1 MSELTAL
8 DSVYISAVLADT
20 VDQLAVLGKIMPQTF
35 EGRPDANEMVGDEIS
50 QILDSQRNLEST
62 YENLIHQRGE
72 LRGGPKRDMGR
83 LQENSQQISSVV
95 GGLRNANQTFTKS
108 LKQSPLTADNLY
120 KMQDDRQFLQDVLS
134 DTLEEMLKEKTF
146 MAIIQAVSMEKEK
159 KAELQNTILKEEE
172 GRKEIKSLQKQIA
185 TVRIEREEETQQ
197 RNQMIAHLKDQLQEM
212 KAKTSMEGKYV
223 QKDAEVAMGQT
234 QKRCSLT
241 EKEMK
246 NEIELLKQKI
256 DEEQRVNTEIE
267 TYLKRH
273 QTEMEEKVEYWM
285 EKYDKDVEAKTHEL
299 EVLKASK
306 ANDLSR
312 LQELTNPPAT
322 CDEPSVDQPSAGQ
335 SAASNN
341 QGDNDLKDAIK
352 RQVSEALCSRAVI
365 DKVANAI
372 FDLVEKRLEEEVTS
386 KVYEAISMDLES
398 KCSEIKQL
406 NEKVK
411 LLQNSVKD
419 LQTAKDEA
427 EQYSRRNCLRI
438 HGIVETPNE
447 STDDKVL
454 EVINRHLGIDL
465 GPAAIDRSHRV
476 NRRHSSSHSNDA
488 AGPEH
493 SATYADAT
501 RRSNPR
507 AIIVKFT
514 RYNDR
519 QQVYKARTKL
529 RHVQGA
535 KIFIRESLTNIRS
548 SLYWETL
555 QNNKVKSVWS
565 QDGKIFA
572 FTKENKRITIG
583 CKNDL
588 DLI

>member
-83 LQENSQQISSVV
+83 LQDNSQQISSVV

-246 NEIELLKQKI
+246 DEIELLKQKI

-312 LQELTNPPAT
+312 LQELTKLYVEYEQVCVEDRIEKEKARRKAEQEQEELKS
-322 CDEPSVDQPSAGQ
+322 CIMLQ
-335 SAASNN
+335 SWWR
-341 QGDNDLKDAIK
+341 GVMV
-352 RQVSEALCSRAVI
+352 R
-365 DKVANAI
+365 
-372 FDLVEKRLEEEVTS
+372 
-386 KVYEAISMDLES
+386 
-398 KCSEIKQL
+398 KQL
-406 NEKVK
+406 GP
-411 LLQNSVKD
+411 
-419 LQTAKDEA
+419 
-427 EQYSRRNCLRI
+427 YS
-438 HGIVETPNE
+438 
-447 STDDKVL
+447 K
-454 EVINRHLGIDL
+454 
-465 GPAAIDRSHRV
+465 
-476 NRRHSSSHSNDA
+476 
-488 AGPEH
+488 
-493 SATYADAT
+493 
-501 RRSNPR
+501 
-507 AIIVKFT
+507 K
-514 RYNDR
+514 
-519 QQVYKARTKL
+519 KK
-529 RHVQGA
+529 
-535 KIFIRESLTNIRS
+535 K
-548 SLYWETL
+548 
-555 QNNKVKSVWS
+555 K
-565 QDGKIFA
+565 GK
-572 FTKENKRITIG
+572 KGKKG
-583 CKNDL
+583 SGKKKGKKKK
-588 DLI
+588 

>member
-62 YENLIHQRGE
+62 YESLIHQRGE

-83 LQENSQQISSVV
+83 LQDNSQQISSVV

-120 KMQDDRQFLQDVLS
+120 KMQDDRQFLQDVLG
-134 DTLEEMLKEKTF
+134 DTLEEMLREKTF

-246 NEIELLKQKI
+246 DEIELLKQKI

-312 LQELTNPPAT
+312 LQELTKLYVEYEQVCVEDRIEKEKARRKAEQEQEELKS
-322 CDEPSVDQPSAGQ
+322 CVMLQ
-335 SAASNN
+335 SWWR
-341 QGDNDLKDAIK
+341 GVMV
-352 RQVSEALCSRAVI
+352 R
-365 DKVANAI
+365 
-372 FDLVEKRLEEEVTS
+372 
-386 KVYEAISMDLES
+386 
-398 KCSEIKQL
+398 KQL
-406 NEKVK
+406 GP
-411 LLQNSVKD
+411 
-419 LQTAKDEA
+419 
-427 EQYSRRNCLRI
+427 YS
-438 HGIVETPNE
+438 
-447 STDDKVL
+447 K
-454 EVINRHLGIDL
+454 
-465 GPAAIDRSHRV
+465 
-476 NRRHSSSHSNDA
+476 
-488 AGPEH
+488 
-493 SATYADAT
+493 
-501 RRSNPR
+501 
-507 AIIVKFT
+507 K
-514 RYNDR
+514 
-519 QQVYKARTKL
+519 KK
-529 RHVQGA
+529 
-535 KIFIRESLTNIRS
+535 K
-548 SLYWETL
+548 
-555 QNNKVKSVWS
+555 K
-565 QDGKIFA
+565 GK
-572 FTKENKRITIG
+572 KGKKG
-583 CKNDL
+583 SGKKKGKKKK
-588 DLI
+588 

>member
-35 EGRPDANEMVGDEIS
+35 EGDANEMVGDEIS

-72 LRGGPKRDMGR
+72 LRGGPKRDMGH
-83 LQENSQQISSVV
+83 LQDNSQQISSVV

-212 KAKTSMEGKYV
+212 KTKTSMEGKYV

-246 NEIELLKQKI
+246 DEIELLKQKI

-312 LQELTNPPAT
+312 LQELTKLYVEYEQVCVEDRIEKEKARRKAEQEQEELKS
-322 CDEPSVDQPSAGQ
+322 CIMLQ
-335 SAASNN
+335 SWWR
-341 QGDNDLKDAIK
+341 GVMV
-352 RQVSEALCSRAVI
+352 R
-365 DKVANAI
+365 
-372 FDLVEKRLEEEVTS
+372 
-386 KVYEAISMDLES
+386 
-398 KCSEIKQL
+398 KQL
-406 NEKVK
+406 GP
-411 LLQNSVKD
+411 
-419 LQTAKDEA
+419 
-427 EQYSRRNCLRI
+427 YS
-438 HGIVETPNE
+438 
-447 STDDKVL
+447 K
-454 EVINRHLGIDL
+454 
-465 GPAAIDRSHRV
+465 
-476 NRRHSSSHSNDA
+476 
-488 AGPEH
+488 
-493 SATYADAT
+493 
-501 RRSNPR
+501 
-507 AIIVKFT
+507 K
-514 RYNDR
+514 
-519 QQVYKARTKL
+519 KK
-529 RHVQGA
+529 
-535 KIFIRESLTNIRS
+535 K
-548 SLYWETL
+548 
-555 QNNKVKSVWS
+555 K
-565 QDGKIFA
+565 GK
-572 FTKENKRITIG
+572 KGKKG
-583 CKNDL
+583 SGKKKGKKKK
-588 DLI
+588 